1 MPSLKRLHAQG
12 GSISHGQPNNE
23 ELEEEETAFFL
34 CRDGAQ
40 FMEEQEGEE
49 ELLVSI
55 NLSGPHTL

>member
-23 ELEEEETAFFL
+23 ELEEEETAFL
-34 CRDGAQ
+34 VQGWDPVYGGAW
-40 FMEEQEGEE
+40 GGE

-55 NLSGPHTL
+55 NLSVPHTL